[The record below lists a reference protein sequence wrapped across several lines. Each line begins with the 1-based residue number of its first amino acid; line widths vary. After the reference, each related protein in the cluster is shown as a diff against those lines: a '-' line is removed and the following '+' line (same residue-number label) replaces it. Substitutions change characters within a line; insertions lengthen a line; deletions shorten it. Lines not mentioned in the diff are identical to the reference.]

1 MQKLPIHDV
10 LPNIISTLQ
19 HHNRLVLEAPP
30 GAGKTT
36 MVPLALLQAPWLEDK
51 AIIMLEPRRLATRN
65 AAMRMASLLGEEVGQ
80 TIGYQIR
87 AERCVSKQSK
97 IIVVTEGIL
106 TRMLQSDPALENVA
120 MVIFDEFHERN
131 LHGDLALALSLQS
144 QALLREDLKIMVM
157 SATLNTEAISQL
169 LDDAPLIS
177 SLGKSFPV
185 EEYFLDSSTTHP
197 SPRDLPKLMTK
208 QIKASLQN
216 DKGSILAFLPGV
228 KEIMQVQRSLQEYV
242 GAEVIIAPLYG
253 DMSKE
258 AQQRAISKG
267 EKRKV
272 VLATNIA
279 ESSLTIEGV
288 SIVIDSGLHRH
299 SSFNSG
305 SGMNRLQTSFISRDA
320 ATQRGGRAGRLGP
333 GKCYRLWHQ
342 HRPLQQHVQAEVLNS
357 DLTPLVLELAN
368 WGVDDVHELQWIDLP
383 PTAAL
388 EHAKHLLH
396 QLGALKEYKITPHGQ
411 QMLDLGVHPRLAHMI
426 LKAHSLGHGKV
437 STTVAALLSEKEIF
451 KAPARQST
459 DLSERVDAV
468 LHREHS
474 GSIDRSALHRVTES
488 AKNFRRKL
496 PTSDRNTP
504 YTPEILG
511 LLLAFGY
518 PDRIAKLR
526 GTNDNRYLL
535 ANGKG
540 ATLAKEDALFNTP
553 FLVIT
558 DLDAGRSNARIYS
571 AVALSEHI
579 LFETLKS
586 ATTIEKKV
594 TWNEE
599 MQRVEAREICS
610 IGAIILEKRN
620 NVKVSK
626 DEIAL
631 ALINAIKEKGL
642 DVLPW
647 SKEATNLRQRL
658 LFLNYWA
665 QKETAVSEQL
675 KDFPNF
681 SEASLLENI
690 EEWLL
695 IHIEGMSN
703 FKALQKLNMQQV
715 LLGMLTWEQQH
726 LLNTLLPIKIKVPSG
741 SHIVINYQ
749 DPAAPTLSVRLQELF
764 GLLETPQLLNNTITL
779 TIELLSPAM
788 RPMQVTKDLKSFWD
802 NTYDEVKKELRGK
815 YKKHYWPDD
824 PYKAIATSKTKKKM

>member
-10 LPNIISTLQ
+10 LPNIVSTLQ
-19 HHNRLVLEAPP
+19 QQNRLVLEAPP

-36 MVPLALLQAPWLEDK
+36 MVPLALLDATWLEEK
-51 AIIMLEPRRLATRN
+51 VIIMLEPRRLATRN

-80 TIGYQIR
+80 TVGYQIR

-106 TRMLQSDPALENVA
+106 TRMLQSDPALEHVA

-157 SATLNTEAISQL
+157 SATLNTKAVSKL

-185 EEYFLDSSTTHP
+185 TEYFLDNSTSHP
-197 SPRDLPKLMTK
+197 TPRELTKLMTK
-208 QIKASLQN
+208 QIRTSLQN
-216 DKGSILAFLPGV
+216 DEGSILAFLPGV
-228 KEIMQVQRSLQEYV
+228 KEIMQVQKALQEHID
-242 GAEVIIAPLYG
+242 AEVIIAPLYG

-258 AQQRAISKG
+258 EQYRAINKG
-267 EKRKV
+267 KKRKV

-299 SSFNSG
+299 SSFDSG
-305 SGMNRLQTSFISRDA
+305 SGMNRLQTSFISQDA

-342 HRPLQQHVQAEVLNS
+342 HRPLQQHVQAEILNS
-357 DLTPLVLELAN
+357 DLTPLVLELSN

-383 PTAAL
+383 PASAL
-388 EHAKHLLH
+388 EHAKKLLH
-396 QLGALKEYKITPHGQ
+396 QLGALKDHKITPHGR
-411 QMLDLGVHPRLAHMI
+411 QMLALGIHPRLGHMI
-426 LKAHSLGHGKV
+426 LKAHDLGHGKV

-451 KAPARQST
+451 KAPAKQSA
-459 DLSERVDAV
+459 DLLERVDAV
-468 LHREHS
+468 LNRAHD
-474 GSIDRSALHRVTES
+474 GSINRSALQRVIES
-488 AKNFRRKL
+488 AENFRRKL
-496 PTSDRNTP
+496 PSSQKSVP
-504 YTPEILG
+504 YTPEIVG
-511 LLLAFGY
+511 LLLAFAY
-518 PDRIAKLR
+518 PDRIARLR
-526 GTNDNRYLL
+526 GANDNRYLL

-540 ATLAKEDALFNTP
+540 AFLAKEDALFNTP

-558 DLDAGRSNARIYS
+558 DLDAGRSDARIYS
-571 AVALSEHI
+571 AAALSEQI
-579 LFETLKS
+579 LFENLRS
-586 ATTIEKKV
+586 AMHSEKKV

-599 MQRVEAREICS
+599 MQRVEAREICR
-610 IGAIILEKRN
+610 IGAIVLEEKNSVR
-620 NVKVSK
+620 VSK
-626 DEIAL
+626 DEISL
-631 ALINAIKEKGL
+631 ALVNAIKEKGL
-642 DVLPW
+642 IALPW

-658 LFLNYWA
+658 LFLNYWS
-665 QKETAVSEQL
+665 QKEIPLAAQL
-675 KDFPNF
+675 KDFPDF
-681 SEASLLENI
+681 SEAALLEDI

-695 IHIEGMSN
+695 IHIEGISN
-703 FKALQKLNMQQV
+703 FKALQKLNMQQI
-715 LLGMLTWEQQH
+715 LLGMLTWEQQQR
-726 LLNTLLPIKIKVPSG
+726 LNTLLPVKLKVPSG
-741 SHIVINYQ
+741 SHIFINYQ
-749 DPAAPTLSVRLQELF
+749 DPAIPTLSVRLQELF
-764 GLLETPQLLNNTITL
+764 GLIETPRLLNNTLTL

-824 PYKAIATSKTKKKM
+824 PYEAIATSKTKKRM